1 MVTTYETDY
10 YNFNHRTSR
19 NTDLEDYNCGGYALG
34 TFNWYL
40 PMSDLSETT
49 WRLVEDRKMSV
60 DEIAQY
66 YADYILKDFEG
77 YIRRIQDL
85 KELKKDEQAI
95 AFRVG
100 EEDFHFCKR
109 GKNGVWYHKP
119 GRNTIRR
126 IKRTEVFA
134 ERWVSPN
141 SYTIYDS
148 EIILFALKNQKNLL
162 TNQKKYVII
171 IT

>member
-66 YADYILKDFEG
+66 YADYWKAVKDLYLDLLLDAG
-77 YIRRIQDL
+77 YSKDEANIIAKNKLGYDNYG
-85 KELKKDEQAI
+85 KELITKYLENDGYTEEEIEHALETIDKK
-95 AFRVG
+95 
-100 EEDFHFCKR
+100 
-109 GKNGVWYHKP
+109 
-119 GRNTIRR
+119 
-126 IKRTEVFA
+126 
-134 ERWVSPN
+134 
-141 SYTIYDS
+141 
-148 EIILFALKNQKNLL
+148 
-162 TNQKKYVII
+162 
-171 IT
+171 

>member
-40 PMSDLSETT
+40 PYGNYEESISDLYFGQN
-49 WRLVEDRKMSV
+49 MSV
-60 DEIAQY
+60 NEIAHY
-66 YADYILKDFEG
+66 YENYLLNDFFGILRPIKSVN
-77 YIRRIQDL
+77 
-85 KELKKDEQAI
+85 ELAEDEQAI

-100 EEDFHFCKR
+100 EEDFNFCKR

-126 IKRTEVFA
+126 IKKSEVFA
-134 ERWVSPN
+134 ERWVSPDGF
-141 SYTIYDS
+141 TIYDS

-171 IT
+171 LI